1 MKARQHSQNDRD
13 DTLSLAQFWSPK
25 FWPTWILFFWLR
37 CSVFLPF
44 RSQIA
49 IGKFFGRVVLRLLRR
64 TRNATRRNLE
74 VCFPE
79 LSDTER
85 DRLLVN
91 HFEALGASLSEMA
104 IGWFMPMTRLRKLVR
119 VEGLENLRRAQESG
133 NGIILYVAHFTCLE
147 VGVAMLED
155 ISPPCVAMYRR
166 PPNAMIDVLVKRG
179 RRRFLERSIPRD
191 NVRGLVR
198 ALRNNAT
205 VVYLPDHAYAGSDS
219 VLLPFFGEPAVTNTA
234 TSRLAKISGATVLA
248 YFFRR
253 LDDNSGYV
261 VSIAPPLDG
270 FPSDDPIED
279 TRRMVGQLEDYIRLA
294 PEQYVWTYRRFKGRP
309 ESYPDIYRAD

>member
-1 MKARQHSQNDRD
+1 MKARQHCSNESGDN
-13 DTLSLAQFWSPK
+13 LSLAQFWSPRY
-25 FWPTWILFFWLR
+25 WPTWVLFVWLR
-37 CSVFLPF
+37 CSVFLPY
-44 RSQIA
+44 RAQIVV
-49 IGKFFGRVVLRLLRR
+49 GKFFGRVVLKLLRK
-64 TRNATRRNLE
+64 TRHATRRNLE

-85 DRLLVN
+85 DRLLVK

-104 IGWFMPMTRLRKLVR
+104 IGWYMPIARLRKLVR
-119 VEGLENLRRAQESG
+119 VEGLENLRNAQDAGS
-133 NGIILYVAHFTCLE
+133 GIILYVAHFSCLE

-155 ISPPCVAMYRR
+155 LSPPCAAMYR
-166 PPNAMIDVLVKRG
+166 PPSNAMIDVLVKRG

-198 ALRNNAT
+198 ALRDNST
-205 VVYLPDHAYAGSDS
+205 VVYLPDHAYSGSDS
-219 VLLPFFGEPAVTNTA
+219 ILLPFFGEPAVTNTA

-253 LDDNSGYV
+253 LEDDSGYV

-270 FPSDDPIED
+270 FPSDDPVED

-309 ESYPDIYRAD
+309 ESYPDIYGAD

>member
-1 MKARQHSQNDRD
+1 MKDRQHSSNDRD
-13 DTLSLAQFWSPK
+13 DDLSLARFWSPRY
-25 FWPTWILFFWLR
+25 WPTWLLLFWLR

-44 RSQIA
+44 RLQIV
-49 IGKFFGRVVLRLLRR
+49 IGKLFGRVFLKLLRKTPR
-64 TRNATRRNLE
+64 ATRRNLE

-79 LSDTER
+79 LSEAER
-85 DRLLVN
+85 DRLLVM

-104 IGWFMPMTRLRKLVR
+104 IGWFMPIERLRKLVR
-119 VEGLENLRRAQESG
+119 VEGLDNLRNAQEAG

-155 ISPPCVAMYRR
+155 LSPPCAAMYR
-166 PPNAMIDVLVKRG
+166 PQSNAMIDVLVRRG
-179 RRRFLERSIPRD
+179 RRRFLEKSIPRD
-191 NVRGLVR
+191 NVRALVR
-198 ALRNNAT
+198 ELRNNST
-205 VVYLPDHAYAGSDS
+205 VVYLPDHAYTGSDS

-253 LDDNSGYV
+253 LDDDSGYV
-261 VSIAPPLDG
+261 VSIAPPLND
-270 FPSDDPIED
+270 FPSDDPAED
-279 TRRMVGQLEDYIRLA
+279 TRRMVEQLEDYIRVV

-309 ESYPDIYRAD
+309 ESYPDIYGPD